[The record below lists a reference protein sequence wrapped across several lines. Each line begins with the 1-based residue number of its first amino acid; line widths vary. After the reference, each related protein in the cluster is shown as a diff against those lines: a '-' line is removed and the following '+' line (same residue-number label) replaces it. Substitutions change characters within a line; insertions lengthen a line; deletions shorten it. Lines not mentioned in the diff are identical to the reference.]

1 MGTVHEDAALALL
14 EEWDSDPEGVAIL
27 PIYVEGLRT
36 GRWARDYLDAIG
48 QLHRVEP
55 FRWPRHQVAAFAL
68 MHHYLMSGLAASV
81 QINVDGTP
89 YPDAERDAN
98 ASALAD
104 LPAPFTAHLSRTQ
117 HHADQDGWLEW
128 HSPITAN
135 RSIGEACYSSA
146 SDNPEP
152 ILVRHV
158 IPPGRVPLRGWQY
171 FAKSDLPAYICR
183 LRRCPLAIRRHTDTA
198 LCQLK
203 IPPSNVPTRA
213 LAQSLAADVGG
224 RSPSALPTGVDP
236 LTRRL
241 GFHFMFPAVRFSGVA
256 DTQGQTWESN
266 WLFAAA

>member
-1 MGTVHEDAALALL
+1 VLPGQSQRIWNVSSTSYGPPMGTVHEDAALALL

-158 IPPGRVPLRGWQY
+158 IPPGRVPLEVG
-171 FAKSDLPAYICR
+171 STLPSRTYLHTYADCGVARWPYDATRIR
-183 LRRCPLAIRRHTDTA
+183 LFVSSKFPHR
-198 LCQLK
+198 
-203 IPPSNVPTRA
+203 
-213 LAQSLAADVGG
+213 
-224 RSPSALPTGVDP
+224 
-236 LTRRL
+236 
-241 GFHFMFPAVRFSGVA
+241 MFPLG
-256 DTQGQTWESN
+256 
-266 WLFAAA
+266 L